1 MRPLSCLLPPPQSL
15 AVLPQGT
22 WSQRVELCLRLA
34 RREREGGGEAG
45 VLLRAYE
52 EGGHE
57 EMTAWTR
64 KTPEQ
69 QRAASTSD
77 RPFDLSNNIIYDNVE
92 KRVRCCVAYIR
103 RGGLRSAIV
112 ADFYFIYYIYYKGM
126 LGRVRTK
133 VYRGCSLGKYPTE
146 VFGQVRYGLNTL
158 PNNPVWFGTN
168 SIPVT
173 YTWVSSVRPQY
184 RYPTL
189 RSGYYTV

>member
-34 RREREGGGEAG
+34 RRKREGGGEAG

-69 QRAASTSD
+69 QRAASISD

-112 ADFYFIYYIYYKGM
+112 ADFYFIYYIYIT
-126 LGRVRTK
+126 RVCW
-133 VYRGCSLGKYPTE
+133 VGYVPKYT
-146 VFGQVRYGLNTL
+146 GGVRSVNTL
-158 PNNPVWFGTN
+158 PKCSVRFDTA
-168 SIPVT
+168 SIPYRT
-173 YTWVSSVRPQY
+173 IRYGSVRTRY
-184 RYPTL
+184 R
-189 RSGYYTV
+189 